1 MCRAFRRSRQWRVAD
16 PAGRER
22 RAAYWAGCAE
32 PTGNL
37 RCERKNFGII
47 STTYMCMLDKIRAK
61 RDEIYAI
68 ARKHKAEKLWVFGS
82 CARKEERPDS
92 DVDFLVRFGDD
103 ASFGA
108 QVRLGDDF
116 NAYFSRKVD
125 VVSDRGLSPYIGK
138 IIRKEAVAI

>member
-1 MCRAFRRSRQWRVAD
+1 
-16 PAGRER
+16 
-22 RAAYWAGCAE
+22 
-32 PTGNL
+32 
-37 RCERKNFGII
+37 
-47 STTYMCMLDKIRAK
+47 MLDEIRAK

-68 ARKHKAEKLWVFGS
+68 ARRHKAEKLWVFGS

-116 NAYFSRKVD
+116 NAYLSRKVD
-125 VVSDRGLSPYIGK
+125 IVSDRGLSPYIGK
-138 IIRKEAVAI
+138 IIKKEAVAI